1 MHYNPTLSCA
11 RVTFTFLSS
20 CHLSLCHFCIAC
32 FIPCC
37 RVPFV
42 GRSRCGF
49 DFMSFS
55 MKFPWKSSNWITYE
69 KQYRSAWRIGSL
81 LNIHTHREDISHC
94 CIYSSEK
101 SAVPE
106 RCVMS
111 VMRFFSGNYSTVCNS
126 SPPIEMEWEWKEIVR
141 IVTFKMQSIQSGV
154 CVYASASAVLLAI
167 TANVHFVHFTHTN
180 THRRHN
186 HTTVF
191 TYSSLHVIRCAVGG
205 KVVCRL
211 LTIFQ
216 TKSTGKRFTIVHPS
230 EDCQQ
235 YFLRP
240 VD

>member
-1 MHYNPTLSCA
+1 MRESHSLSCLRA
-11 RVTFTFLSS
+11 IS
-20 CHLSLCHFCIAC
+20 LSLCHFCIAC

-81 LNIHTHREDISHC
+81 LNIHTHTEKTFLIAVYIQVKSQQFLSVALCLLCDFSVEITQLCATAARQSKWNE
-94 CIYSSEK
+94 SEK
-101 SAVPE
+101 KSLELWPLK
-106 RCVMS
+106 CNL
-111 VMRFFSGNYSTVCNS
+111 FNQVC
-126 SPPIEMEWEWKEIVR
+126 
-141 IVTFKMQSIQSGV
+141 V
-154 CVYASASAVLLAI
+154 CVYASASAALLAI
-167 TANVHFVHFTHTN
+167 TANVHFVHFAYTN

-216 TKSTGKRFTIVHPS
+216 TKSTGKRFTILHPS

>member
-1 MHYNPTLSCA
+1 MLSCSFCRSFA
-11 RVTFTFLSS
+11 LWFWFYELFNEISVEIFKLNNLWKAIPKRLANRFPFEHSHTQTFLIAVYIQVKSQQF
-20 CHLSLCHFCIAC
+20 LSVALCLLC
-32 FIPCC
+32 
-37 RVPFV
+37 
-42 GRSRCGF
+42 
-49 DFMSFS
+49 DFSVE
-55 MKFPWKSSNWITYE
+55 ITQLCATAARQSKWNE
-69 KQYRSAWRIGSL
+69 
-81 LNIHTHREDISHC
+81 
-94 CIYSSEK
+94 SEK
-101 SAVPE
+101 KSLELWPLK
-106 RCVMS
+106 CNL
-111 VMRFFSGNYSTVCNS
+111 FNQVC
-126 SPPIEMEWEWKEIVR
+126 
-141 IVTFKMQSIQSGV
+141 V
-154 CVYASASAVLLAI
+154 CVYASASAALLAI
-167 TANVHFVHFTHTN
+167 TANVHFVHFAYTN